1 MDFQILDADYEVVNG
16 NGPVIR
22 LFGRG
27 ADGKSVCCFVPD
39 FEPYFYLKASGDLH
53 AVARLIKDTFEQVKK
68 VEIVEKFEPVG
79 YQKARRKMLKVTTSL
94 PRDVPEIR
102 DEILKIQDVMKAE
115 GRWEV
120 YETDIL
126 FRNRFLIDS
135 GLGGMVWIS
144 AEGNSVD
151 PSKYFREG
159 AGHRFRCEN
168 FSCDSS
174 ILASGLKKIE
184 SLAIAPLKYLSFD
197 IECLPLDGGMPS
209 PDVSPIIMISFSF
222 EPEYKGHKTL
232 ILVAK
237 PVDGADNDVLPCKDE
252 VEMLNLFFEIFCEYD
267 PDIVAGYNH
276 QDFDIPYITERVKAL
291 ASEGKMI
298 NPVVGRD
305 GSQIGYRKFG
315 LITRTEVKGRVVVD
329 ALPLV
334 RRAFSL
340 KQYTLR
346 TVSKEL
352 LNREKLDVA
361 PLEMEAHWVDSGEKL
376 KKFIDYA
383 RRDSEL
389 ALELVLEL
397 KLLDKYIALAQVSGS
412 LLQEIVDGGQTSMVE
427 NLLLREFGQKDR
439 VLLPKPGD
447 ELSAE
452 RYDMSSDLKGG
463 EVLEPKKGLLE
474 NVLILD
480 YKSLY
485 PTIMMAH
492 NLCYTTVIIG
502 DRPEG
507 KTIKPPSGGE
517 FVPPE
522 VFRGIVPSILEDLL
536 NQRVETKN
544 RMKRVSDE
552 NEYRV
557 LDATQLALKILLNS
571 FYGYSGY
578 ARARLYSLTLA
589 NAVTSFGR
597 SNILSTRDL
606 INNTIG
612 KIVLRGSAALLLEE
626 AGEISPQDR
635 VVELSVAYGD
645 TDSVFVHCTSGG
657 DLSLEEVSLV
667 GNRLSDIVSASL
679 PDPMELEFESIAK
692 RALLIAKKRYA
703 LWLFE
708 PKNSGWKDKIKVKG
722 METVRRDWCELTSIT
737 LNKVLELVLIE
748 GDVDGAVE
756 HVRKVVSDVRNLD
769 PRKDS
774 EIIESL
780 VLTRTLTRK
789 TESYKNKQPHL
800 TVAENLKKR
809 TGVMPSIGTRIPF
822 VIIAGKGLFV
832 ERAEDPDYVREHNV
846 PIDVDYYI
854 KKQILPPVERILGVF
869 GVKISSLDFDS
880 KQKGLFDF
888 EAKKP
893 EAKKQE
899 KRKLKKLLSERESEE
914 KIQENNS
921 FSENGRAGQSS
932 LFDF

>member
-1 MDFQILDADYEVVNG
+1 MDADYEIVDSS
-16 NGPVIR
+16 PVIR

-68 VEIVEKFEPVG
+68 VEIVGKFEPVG
-79 YQKARRKMLKVTTSL
+79 YQKTKTEILRITTNL

-102 DEILKIQDVMKAE
+102 DEILKIQDVLKAE
-115 GRWEV
+115 GNWQV
-120 YETDIL
+120 YESDIL
-126 FRNRFLIDS
+126 FRNRFLIDRD
-135 GLGGMVWIS
+135 LGGMVWVS
-144 AEGNSVD
+144 AEGKPID
-151 PSKYFREG
+151 PVRYLKGSSTG
-159 AGHRFRCEN
+159 SSRCEK
-168 FSCDSS
+168 FACDTS
-174 ILASGLKKIE
+174 IFGSELKRVE

-222 EPEYKGHKTL
+222 EPEYRGHKTL
-232 ILVAK
+232 ILLAK
-237 PVDGADNDVLPCKDE
+237 SADGMNGDVFPCKDE
-252 VEMLNLFFEIFCEYD
+252 TEMLNRFFEILCEYD

-276 QDFDIPYITERVKAL
+276 QDFDIPYITDRVKAL
-291 ASEGKMI
+291 TAKGEVI

-346 TVSKEL
+346 AVSKEL
-352 LNREKLDVA
+352 LNREKLDV
-361 PLEMEAHWVDSGEKL
+361 PPMEMEEYWNDSGEKFQ
-376 KKFIDYA
+376 KFVDYS
-383 RRDSEL
+383 RRDAEL

-397 KLLDKYIALAQVSGS
+397 RLLDKYTALAQVSGS

-427 NLLLREFGQKDR
+427 NLLLREFGLRDR
-439 VLLPKPGD
+439 VILPKPGD
-447 ELSAE
+447 ELSSK

-463 EVLEPKKGLLE
+463 EVLEPKKGLLK

-492 NLCYTTVIIG
+492 NLCYTTVVTG
-502 DRPEG
+502 DRPDG

-522 VFRGIVPSILEDLL
+522 VYRGIVPSILEDLL
-536 NQRVETKN
+536 NKRGETKK
-544 RMKRVSDE
+544 RMKRTSDKD
-552 NEYRV
+552 EYRV
-557 LDATQLALKILLNS
+557 LDATQLAIKILLNS

-597 SNILSTRDL
+597 SNILNTRDL
-606 INNTIG
+606 INSGIG
-612 KIVLRGSAALLLEE
+612 KVVLRDSKALLLEE
-626 AGEISPQDR
+626 AGKLSAQDR
-635 VVELSVAYGD
+635 IIELSVAYGD
-645 TDSVFVHCTSGG
+645 TDSVFVHCKSKE
-657 DLSLEEVSLV
+657 DLSLEEVSLI
-667 GNRLSDIVSASL
+667 GNRLSEIVSASL

-708 PKNSGWKDKIKVKG
+708 PKNSGWEDKIKVKG

-737 LNKVLELVLIE
+737 LNRVLELVLIQ

-756 HVRKVVSDVRNLD
+756 HVRNLVSNVRNLD
-769 PRKDS
+769 PGKDV
-774 EIIESL
+774 EIIEKL

-789 TESYKNKQPHL
+789 TDSYKNKQPHL

-822 VIIAGKGLFV
+822 VIVAGKGLFV
-832 ERAEDPDYVREHNV
+832 DRAEDPDYVREHNI
-846 PIDVDYYI
+846 PIDVDYYV
-854 KKQILPPVERILGVF
+854 KKQILPPVERILEVF
-869 GVKISSLDFDS
+869 GVNGSSLDFDS

-888 EAKKP
+888 EVKKP
-893 EAKKQE
+893 EVKKQE
-899 KRKLKKLLSERESEE
+899 KQVSSQKK
-914 KIQENNS
+914 ITGIAQEDKS
-921 FSENGRAGQSS
+921 SCPENGRAEQRS

>member
-39 FEPYFYLKASGDLH
+39 FEPFFYLKASGDLH

-79 YQKARRKMLKVTTSL
+79 YQKARQEMLKVTTSL

-115 GRWEV
+115 GKWEV

-135 GLGGMVWIS
+135 GLGGMVWVS
-144 AEGNSVD
+144 AEGSSVD

-159 AGHRFRCEN
+159 AGSRFRCEN

-237 PVDGADNDVLPCKDE
+237 PVDGVDNDVLSCKDE
-252 VEMLNLFFEIFCEYD
+252 TEMLNRFFDIFCEYD

-276 QDFDIPYITERVKAL
+276 QDFDIPYITDRVKAL
-291 ASEGKMI
+291 ISEGKII
-298 NPVVGRD
+298 NPVIGRD

-315 LITRTEVKGRVVVD
+315 LITRTELKGRVVVD

-334 RRAFSL
+334 RRAYSL

-346 TVSKEL
+346 AVSKEL

-361 PLEMEAHWVDSGEKL
+361 PMEMEAYWMDSGEKL
-376 KKFIDYA
+376 KKFIDYS

-463 EVLEPKKGLLE
+463 EVLDPKKGLLE

-492 NLCYTTVIIG
+492 NLCYTTVITG

-536 NQRVETKN
+536 NQRGETKK
-544 RMKRVSDE
+544 RMKRASDE

-597 SNILSTRDL
+597 SNILNTRDL

-612 KIVLRGSAALLLEE
+612 KIVIRGSVALLLEE
-626 AGEISPQDR
+626 SGEISPQDR

-645 TDSVFVHCTSGG
+645 TDSVFVQCTSGG

-708 PKNSGWKDKIKVKG
+708 PKNSGWEDKIKVKG
-722 METVRRDWCELTSIT
+722 METVRRDWCGLTSMT
-737 LNKVLELVLIE
+737 LNRVLELVLIK

-756 HVRKVVSDVRNLD
+756 HVQKIVSDVRNLD
-769 PRKDS
+769 PRKDA
-774 EIIESL
+774 ELIESL

-789 TESYKNKQPHL
+789 TDSYKNKQPHL

-822 VIIAGKGLFV
+822 VIVAGKGLFV
-832 ERAEDPDYVREHNV
+832 ERAEDPDYVRENNI

-888 EAKKP
+888 EVKKP
-893 EAKKQE
+893 EARKQE
-899 KRKLKKLLSERESEE
+899 EKNFLSERGSEE
-914 KIQENNS
+914 NIQDKGS
-921 FSENGRAGQSS
+921 CSGNGRAGQSS
-932 LFDF
+932 LSDF